1 MEVGKTF
8 GGVRYVII
16 IRRGNMER
24 NLTKELLNFLPQIN
38 FRYKK
43 KILVLNSPICSKAKE
58 KLSDWRILWF

>member
-24 NLTKELLNFLPQIN
+24 NLTKELLNFLLIE
-38 FRYKK
+38 YKIIQK
-43 KILVLNSPICSKAKE
+43 KLKSELLLEAQKI
-58 KLSDWRILWF
+58 